1 MPILQA
7 IDVVTTHLVTRV
19 LVPKFARRMTTHLR
33 RVDDAYSD
41 VWVSCCFFHFRR
53 LTKVDRAPTLAP
65 AYLAP
70 YVFDSPLTR
79 QQLTM
84 GELIAA
90 RRVDPEA
97 ADRTDLFTSLV
108 QATDDE
114 KDDSERLED
123 HELFGEFIVV
133 VTVFMID

>member
-41 VWVSCCFFHFRR
+41 VWVSYCFFHFRS
-53 LTKVDRAPTLAP
+53 LTKADLLAP

-70 YVFDSPLTR
+70 SVFESPLTCPR
-79 QQLTM
+79 RQLTM

-90 RRVDPEA
+90 RRVDPDA

-123 HELFGEFIVV
+123 HELFGEPIIVV
-133 VTVFMID
+133 ALSMVD